1 MKESSD
7 YMMDWKAQMA
17 AQLREI
23 NRLDAQRRRQRRGC
37 PLGAINEKHE
47 LKAIVI
53 PPKSIVKTS
62 TN

>member
-1 MKESSD
+1 
-7 YMMDWKAQMA
+7 MDWKAQMA
-17 AQLREI
+17 AQLKEI
-23 NRLDAQRRRQRRGC
+23 NRLDEQRRRQRRGM